1 MGKTKV
7 KDKIY
12 THQAIFL
19 ITIYRSMTPLTY
31 APLLKSS
38 FANQDTWFM
47 ILLSIPYTIL
57 YCLPLLYLSN
67 KFMGMDLLE
76 YTETITGK
84 FVGRI
89 LETIYG
95 IIFLFYLTFFTTS
108 FIEILNSA
116 LYPNTPPWVN
126 LSILIVTVIYIVSKG
141 AMNIARLSEILFPI
155 LFFTFFMLLIL
166 GFEDYNFQYFFP
178 ILRDSTF
185 KQLSLGAML
194 NSVYYIDILILVM
207 LTSHLEKKKDLN
219 KVFIHSLL
227 YTAITTLFA
236 SVAIQATLGIAY
248 AKYINFPF
256 YTYAR
261 LIRIGDTMGFDLL
274 YIITWMIGFIF
285 RISGYFYI
293 TTVTFGKLFNVDE
306 RKTYIPITI
315 IMIVVALYVQGKTT
329 IVAEKIISPLFVIGV
344 GSVGIILIPVILLIT
359 YFFRRKSIKS
369 ENTGSSKRN

>member
-95 IIFLFYLTFFTTS
+95 IIFLLYLTFFTTS

-256 YTYAR
+256 YNYAR

-329 IVAEKIISPLFVIGV
+329 IVTEKIISPLFVIGV